1 MALLFGCLAVLAILF
16 FDLVRDGS
24 SRFGWD
30 FFTSFPSRKAE
41 NAGILSAAVGTML
54 IMVVTALVALPVGVA
69 AAIYLEEYAPKNWF
83 TGIIE
88 INVTNLAGV
97 PSIIYGLL
105 ALGLFVYQF
114 NFGQSVLTAG
124 LTLALLIL
132 PIVIV
137 ATRES
142 LRAVPKAIREAAYG
156 LGATRWEVT
165 KDHVLP
171 YSTGGILT
179 GLILGL
185 SRAIG
190 ETAPLITIGALS
202 FIAFLPPSPVSG
214 EFPFLNFEWLHERV
228 HGHAHPDVQLGVAAG
243 PGVPGERGGRGRHP
257 ARHDARHERGG
268 DLDPLPLPQEDQ
280 LVTPMST
287 IVETKTA
294 TQPRQTA
301 TMQGE
306 TRAQGS
312 DTPSLSIVME
322 ERKGTRANP
331 PKASAEKLNFWYGTN
346 QALKNINLV
355 IPEHQVTA
363 LIGPSGC
370 GKSTFLRCF
379 NRMHDLQA
387 DTKYEGAIMLRP
399 DNVNLVGPETDPI
412 EVRMRIGMVF
422 QKPNPFPKSV
432 FENVAYGLRL
442 RGINN
447 KAELAERVEKALRG
461 AAIWDEVKDRLNDSA
476 LALSGGQMQRV
487 CISRALATEP
497 EILLFDE
504 PTSALDPIATA
515 KIEELITELRSRVTI
530 LIVTHNMQQ
539 AARVSDFTAFMYLG
553 ELVEVDATS
562 KIFTNPSK
570 KATEDYIT
578 GRYG

>member
-1 MALLFGCLAVLAILF
+1 MAATAHLTLEQIRKGLSWRKQLDKLFIAIGLALLFGCLGILAILF
-16 FDLVRDGS
+16 FDLVRDGA

-142 LRAVPKAIREAAYG
+142 LRAVPRAIREAAYG

-190 ETAPLITIGALS
+190 ETAPIITIGALS
-202 FIAFLPPSPVSG
+202 FIAFLPPSPVTG
-214 EFPFLNFEWLHERV
+214 EFPFLNFEWLRSEFTAMPIQMFNWVSR
-228 HGHAHPDVQLGVAAG
+228 PDQAFQANAAAAG
-243 PGVPGERGGRGRHP
+243 
-257 ARHDARHERGG
+257 
-268 DLDPLPLPQEDQ
+268 
-280 LVTPMST
+280 
-287 IVETKTA
+287 
-294 TQPRQTA
+294 
-301 TMQGE
+301 
-306 TRAQGS
+306 
-312 DTPSLSIVME
+312 
-322 ERKGTRANP
+322 
-331 PKASAEKLNFWYGTN
+331 
-346 QALKNINLV
+346 
-355 IPEHQVTA
+355 
-363 LIGPSGC
+363 
-370 GKSTFLRCF
+370 
-379 NRMHDLQA
+379 
-387 DTKYEGAIMLRP
+387 AIL
-399 DNVNLVGPETDPI
+399 L
-412 EVRMRIGMVF
+412 GMT
-422 QKPNPFPKSV
+422 
-432 FENVAYGLRL
+432 
-442 RGINN
+442 
-447 KAELAERVEKALRG
+447 LAMNAV
-461 AAIWDEVKDRLNDSA
+461 AIWIRYRFRKK
-476 LALSGGQMQRV
+476 
-487 CISRALATEP
+487 ISW
-497 EILLFDE
+497 
-504 PTSALDPIATA
+504 
-515 KIEELITELRSRVTI
+515 
-530 LIVTHNMQQ
+530 
-539 AARVSDFTAFMYLG
+539 
-553 ELVEVDATS
+553 
-562 KIFTNPSK
+562 
-570 KATEDYIT
+570 
-578 GRYG
+578 

>member
-1 MALLFGCLAVLAILF
+1 MAATPHLTLEEIRKGLVLRKQLDKVFTALGLALLFGCLGILAILF

-190 ETAPLITIGALS
+190 ETAPIITIGALS
-202 FIAFLPPSPVSG
+202 FIAFLPPSPVTG
-214 EFPFLNFEWLHERV
+214 EFPFLNFEWLMSEFTAMPIQMFNWVSR
-228 HGHAHPDVQLGVAAG
+228 PDQAFQANAAAAG
-243 PGVPGERGGRGRHP
+243 
-257 ARHDARHERGG
+257 
-268 DLDPLPLPQEDQ
+268 
-280 LVTPMST
+280 
-287 IVETKTA
+287 
-294 TQPRQTA
+294 
-301 TMQGE
+301 
-306 TRAQGS
+306 
-312 DTPSLSIVME
+312 
-322 ERKGTRANP
+322 
-331 PKASAEKLNFWYGTN
+331 
-346 QALKNINLV
+346 
-355 IPEHQVTA
+355 
-363 LIGPSGC
+363 
-370 GKSTFLRCF
+370 
-379 NRMHDLQA
+379 
-387 DTKYEGAIMLRP
+387 AIL
-399 DNVNLVGPETDPI
+399 L
-412 EVRMRIGMVF
+412 GMTLLMNAV
-422 QKPNPFPKSV
+422 
-432 FENVAYGLRL
+432 
-442 RGINN
+442 
-447 KAELAERVEKALRG
+447 
-461 AAIWDEVKDRLNDSA
+461 AIWIRYRFRKK
-476 LALSGGQMQRV
+476 
-487 CISRALATEP
+487 ISW
-497 EILLFDE
+497 
-504 PTSALDPIATA
+504 
-515 KIEELITELRSRVTI
+515 
-530 LIVTHNMQQ
+530 
-539 AARVSDFTAFMYLG
+539 
-553 ELVEVDATS
+553 
-562 KIFTNPSK
+562 
-570 KATEDYIT
+570 
-578 GRYG
+578 